1 MNKRRPYGVL
11 TAWWMILPVVFTSCG
26 VHKMAVDVY
35 RPPEVSLPEDLQRIA
50 VISRLGEIESQDIDN
65 LVEGIFTGQGGFV
78 QQLGA
83 HQATLGAMDYLEYS
97 REFED
102 VFRVKLNNTDT
113 GYCEMPLPLDQQ
125 ILDQVKEEHHA
136 DAAVVVEYLVTSNQS
151 FAESRKVYEQQKKN
165 EVWENTVIYN
175 VGTVER
181 FVAVLKVELS
191 TGWRLY
197 DLRRNRIVDEYE
209 SSDSIFWEVDGSS
222 RRAALS
228 RLPNKN
234 RAVEEVGFM
243 AGEKYALRITPGWR
257 TVRRTFLTG
266 KRSYYKNI
274 RQKLKRRMYGDL
286 KEIWQ
291 QGLRSDKTDIRITA
305 LYNLAIL
312 YEMEGDL
319 EKARQLL
326 EEALELKDF
335 SRAGNYLKMII
346 DKQNTRSINET
357 DPE

>member
-1 MNKRRPYGVL
+1 MNRRWSNSLFPVFGMAL
-11 TAWWMILPVVFTSCG
+11 FILFTSCG

-35 RPPEVSLPEDLQRIA
+35 RPPEVTIPEDLQRIA
-50 VISRLGEIESQDIDN
+50 VICRLGEIESQDIDN

-97 REFED
+97 REIEEL
-102 VFRVKLNNTDT
+102 FRVKLNFVDT
-113 GYCEMPLPLDQQ
+113 GYCEMPPPLDQQ
-125 ILDQVKEEHHA
+125 ILDQVKEEYHA
-136 DAAVVVEYLVTSNQS
+136 DAAVVVEYLVPSNQS
-151 FAESRKVYEQQKKN
+151 FAESRRAYEQQKKN
-165 EVWENTVIYN
+165 EVWENTVVYN

-181 FVAVLKVELS
+181 FIAVLKVELS

-222 RRAALS
+222 RRTALS
-228 RLPNKN
+228 RLPNKS

-243 AGEKYALRITPGWR
+243 VGEKYALRIVPGWR
-257 TVRRTFLTG
+257 TVQRTFLTG
-266 KRSYYKNI
+266 KRSFYNNI
-274 RQKLKRRMYGDL
+274 RKKLKRRMYGDM

-291 QGLRSDKTDIRITA
+291 QGLRSDNTDIRVTA

-312 YEMEGDL
+312 HEMEGDL
-319 EKARQLL
+319 ETSRQLL
-326 EEALELKDF
+326 EEAVELKNF
-335 SRAGNYLKMII
+335 SRARNYLKMII
-346 DKQNTRSINET
+346 DKQNTRGINEA